1 MRVSH
6 EWLGEMV
13 DLEGV
18 EPARAAELLT
28 LSGTEVE
35 KVTAYGVGLDQVV
48 VGEVIGLR
56 RVEGS
61 HHLFLAHV
69 ATPGQE
75 PREVICG
82 ADNLFVG
89 ALVPWARP
97 GTSLPIGVEIGRKR
111 LRGIWSE
118 GMLCAPDELG
128 LGSEHDGVL
137 ILSPHDAEAG
147 MPLDRVYP
155 PDHVYELEV
164 LSNRADCLSHWGV
177 ARELSALLSRPL
189 RDPDVSRPARSASG
203 PTVRVTVDSSADC
216 PVYLAEILTGI
227 GNTPAPAFIRRR
239 LAAIGQRSLGGIV
252 DLANYVM
259 FEVGQPLHT
268 FDLNR
273 LSPPEKELAVGVR
286 RGRQGESIACLDGV
300 TRELDPETLVVTAG
314 DAPQAVAG
322 LIGGE
327 ASAVGA
333 DTGEVLLEAANFNW
347 ARLRS
352 TSRRLRLRTEAS
364 SRFERQLSPHLARA
378 GADRFIHLAVR
389 HLGATLGPGAEGG
402 APLAP
407 AAAIRCA
414 PRRISSILGMQ
425 LSSEAVANPLRRL
438 QFEVREAGP
447 EMLVTPSPYRTDV
460 TTAVD
465 LAEEVGRI
473 IGYQEVP
480 GTLPPIHQ
488 APPLE
493 ALAEPVAR
501 LASAACRAA
510 GFSEALSLSLVSRER
525 EELAPRLIGDLAHLE
540 LANPLS
546 AQLGSLRQG
555 LLQGL
560 LLSAHHNQARGQDRV
575 RLFEQGAVFWARG
588 QERPEEPWM
597 VALLDLADD
606 SPEDGVSRLRHLMA
620 LIASLSRVGGGG
632 AVEFRPVTW
641 RALHR
646 TRAAEVWAGAELRG
660 IVGEVAQP
668 VADAFDVRGRVEVA
682 ELRLDGWLKPGGLP
696 GHAAP
701 LPRTPALVLDLS
713 VAVPTRALLGPALQ
727 AVSALGLP
735 WLELV
740 MPIDEYLGDQL
751 GPGLKGWTLRLR
763 LRHPERT
770 LTTAEGDA
778 ARQAVLRVLELEVG
792 AKAR

>member
-18 EPARAAELLT
+18 EPAQVADLLT

-35 KVTAYGVGLDQVV
+35 KVTAFGVGLDQVV
-48 VGEVIGLR
+48 VGEVVGLR

-61 HHLFLAHV
+61 DHLFLAHV

-97 GTSLPIGVEIGRKR
+97 GTRLPIGVEIGRKR

-128 LGSEHDGVL
+128 LGADHDGVL
-137 ILSPHDAEAG
+137 ILSPDDAERGAT
-147 MPLDRVYP
+147 LDRLYP
-155 PDHVYELEV
+155 ADHLYELEV

-177 ARELSALLSRPL
+177 ARELAALLSRPL
-189 RDPDVSRPARSASG
+189 RDPEASRPARSSLG
-203 PTVRVTVDSSADC
+203 PSVQVTVDSPTDC
-216 PVYLAEILTGI
+216 PVYLAEVLTGFSEAR
-227 GNTPAPAFIRRR
+227 APDFVRRR

-259 FEVGQPLHT
+259 FEIGQPLHT

-273 LSPPEKELAVGVR
+273 LPGLEKGLAVGVR
-286 RGRQGESIACLDGV
+286 RGREGESITCLDGV
-300 TRELDPETLVVTAG
+300 ARELDAETLVITVG

-322 LIGGE
+322 LIGGQG
-327 ASAVGA
+327 SAVGRG
-333 DTGEVLLEAANFNW
+333 TSQVLLEAANFNW

-364 SRFERQLSPHLARA
+364 GRFERQLSPHLARR

-389 HLGATLGPGAEGG
+389 HLGATLGPGAVGG

-407 AAAIRCA
+407 AAAIRCD
-414 PRRISSILGMQ
+414 PVWISSILGME
-425 LSSEAVANPLRRL
+425 LGPDEVASPLRRL
-438 QFEVREAGP
+438 QFEVLQEGG

-460 TTAVD
+460 STAVD

-473 IGYQEVP
+473 IGYREVP
-480 GTLPPIHQ
+480 GTLPPIRH
-488 APPLE
+488 APPPE
-493 ALAEPVAR
+493 ALVEPVAR
-501 LASAACRAA
+501 LTSTACRAA
-510 GFSEALSLSLVSRER
+510 GFSEALSLSLVSGER
-525 EELAPRLIGDLAHLE
+525 EGLAPRLRTDLGHLE

-546 AQLGSLRQG
+546 AQLGSLRLG

-560 LLSAHHNQARGQDRV
+560 LQGAHHNQARGQDKV
-575 RLFEQGAVFWARG
+575 RLFEQGAAFWARG

-597 VALLDLADD
+597 LAVLDLEDD
-606 SPEDGVSRLRHLMA
+606 GAADGVSRLRRLMA
-620 LIASLSRVGGGG
+620 LIASLSSVGGGG
-632 AVEFRPVTW
+632 VVEFRPVTW
-641 RALHR
+641 PALHR
-646 TRAAEVWAGAELRG
+646 ARAAEVWAGAERRG

-682 ELRLDGWLKPGGLP
+682 ELRLDGWLKPGGRP
-696 GHAAP
+696 GRAP
-701 LPRTPALVLDLS
+701 SLPRTPALVLDLS
-713 VAVPTRALLGPALQ
+713 VTVPSRALLGPALM
-727 AVSALGLP
+727 AVAALGLP
-735 WLELV
+735 ELELV
-740 MPIDEYLGDQL
+740 TPIDEFLGDQL
-751 GPGLKGWTLRLR
+751 GPGFKGWTLRLR

-770 LTTAEGDA
+770 LTTAEGDGV
-778 ARQAVLRVLELEVG
+778 RQAVLRVLELEVG
-792 AKAR
+792 ARAR

>member
-13 DLEGV
+13 ELEGV
-18 EPARAAELLT
+18 EPAQVAELLT

-35 KVTAYGVGLDQVV
+35 KVTAYGLGLDRVL
-48 VGEVIGLR
+48 VGEVVGLR

-61 HHLFLAHV
+61 DHLFLANV
-69 ATPGQE
+69 AVPGQE

-82 ADNLFVG
+82 ADNLFLG

-97 GTSLPIGVEIGRKR
+97 GTRLPIGLEIGRKR

-128 LGSEHDGVL
+128 LGSDHDGVL
-137 ILSPHDAEAG
+137 ILSPDDAEAG
-147 MPLDRVYP
+147 MPLDRLYP
-155 PDHVYELEV
+155 ADHLYELEV

-177 ARELSALLSRPL
+177 ARELAALLSRPL
-189 RDPDVSRPARSASG
+189 RDPETSRPTRSASG
-203 PTVRVTVDSSADC
+203 PALRVNVASSTDC
-216 PVYLAEILTGI
+216 PVYLAEVLTGI
-227 GNTPAPAFIRRR
+227 RNVPAPAFVRRR

-259 FEVGQPLHT
+259 FEIGQPLHT

-273 LSPPEKELAVGVR
+273 LPAPEQELEVGVR
-286 RGRQGESIACLDGV
+286 RGRHGESISCLDGV
-300 TRELDPETLVVTAG
+300 RRELDPETLVITVG

-322 LIGGE
+322 LIGGD

-333 DTGEVLLEAANFNW
+333 DTAQVLLEAANFNW

-364 SRFERQLSPHLARA
+364 GRFERQLSPHLARV

-389 HLGATLGPGAEGG
+389 HLGATLGPRAEGG
-402 APLAP
+402 APLTP
-407 AAAIRCA
+407 AAAIRCD
-414 PRRISSILGMQ
+414 PRRISAILGME
-425 LSSEAVANPLRRL
+425 LSPVAVAGPLRRL
-438 QFEVREAGP
+438 QFEVREEGA

-460 TTAVD
+460 ATAVD

-480 GTLPPIHQ
+480 GTLPPLRQ

-501 LASAACRAA
+501 LTSTTCRAA
-510 GFSEALSLSLVSRER
+510 GFSEAVSLSLVSSER
-525 EELAPRLIGDLAHLE
+525 DGLAPRLIGDLAHLE

-560 LLSAHHNQARGQDRV
+560 LQSAHHNQARGQDRV
-575 RLFEQGAVFWARG
+575 CLFEQGAAFWARG

-597 VALLDLADD
+597 LALLDLADD
-606 SPEDGVSRLRHLMA
+606 TAEDGAARLRHLMA
-620 LIASLSRVGGGG
+620 LIASLSSAGGGG
-632 AVEFRPVTW
+632 AVEFRPVAW
-641 RALHR
+641 PALHR
-646 TRAAEVWAGAELRG
+646 ARAAEVWAGSQLRG
-660 IVGEVAQP
+660 IVGEVARP

-682 ELRLDGWLKPGGLP
+682 ELRLDGWLKPGGRP
-696 GHAAP
+696 GQAPP

-713 VAVPTRALLGPALQ
+713 VTVPIRALLGPGLQ
-727 AVSALGLP
+727 AIRALGLP
-735 WLELV
+735 ELELV
-740 MPIDEYLGDQL
+740 TPIDEYLGDQL
-751 GPGLKGWTLRLR
+751 GPGVKGWTLRLR

-770 LTTAEGDA
+770 LTTSEGDA
-778 ARQAVLRVLELEVG
+778 ARQAILRVLEREVG
-792 AKAR
+792 ARAR

>member
-6 EWLGEMV
+6 EWLSEMV

-48 VGEVIGLR
+48 VGEVFGLR

-61 HHLFLAHV
+61 DHLFLAHV
-69 ATPGQE
+69 AIPGQE

-97 GTSLPIGVEIGRKR
+97 GTRLPIGVEIGRKR

-137 ILSPHDAEAG
+137 ILSPDDAEAG

-155 PDHVYELEV
+155 ADHLYELEV

-177 ARELSALLSRPL
+177 ARELSALLSRAL
-189 RDPDVSRPARSASG
+189 RNPDVSRPARSGSG
-203 PTVRVTVDSSADC
+203 PMVRVTVDSSADC
-216 PVYLAEILTGI
+216 PVYLAEVLTGL
-227 GNTPAPAFIRRR
+227 GNTPAPAFVRRR

-252 DLANYVM
+252 DVANYVM

-268 FDLNR
+268 FDLSR
-273 LSPPEKELAVGVR
+273 LPASEKELEVGVR
-286 RGRQGESIACLDGV
+286 RGRQGESIPCLDGV
-300 TRELDPETLVVTAG
+300 RRDLDPETLVITVG

-333 DTGEVLLEAANFNW
+333 DTSQVLLEAANFNW

-389 HLGATLGPGAEGG
+389 HLGATLGPGAAGG
-402 APLAP
+402 VPLTP
-407 AAAIRCA
+407 ASAIRCD
-414 PRRISSILGMQ
+414 PGRISSILGME
-425 LSSEAVANPLRRL
+425 LSSEAVASPLRRL
-438 QFEVREAGP
+438 QFEVQEDGA

-480 GTLPPIHQ
+480 GTLPPIRQ

-493 ALAEPVAR
+493 ALAEPVAH
-501 LASAACRAA
+501 LASTTCRAA
-510 GFSEALSLSLVSRER
+510 GFSEALSLSLVSGER
-525 EELAPRLIGDLAHLE
+525 EGLAPRLIGDLAHLE

-560 LLSAHHNQARGQDRV
+560 LQSAHHNQARGQDRV
-575 RLFEQGAVFWARG
+575 RLFEQGAVFWGRG

-606 SPEDGVSRLRHLMA
+606 STEDGVSRLRHLMA
-620 LIASLSRVGGGG
+620 LIASLSNVGGGG

-641 RALHR
+641 PALHR
-646 TRAAEVWAGAELRG
+646 ARAAEVWAGAELRG

-668 VADAFDVRGRVEVA
+668 VADAFDVRGRLEVA
-682 ELRLDGWLKPGGLP
+682 ELRLDGWLKPGGRP

-713 VAVPTRALLGPALQ
+713 VAVPSRALLGPALR

-735 WLELV
+735 WLEQV
-740 MPIDEYLGDQL
+740 TPIDEYLGDQL

>member
-18 EPARAAELLT
+18 EPAKVADLLT

-35 KVTAYGVGLDQVV
+35 KVTAFGEGLEQVV
-48 VGEVIGLR
+48 VGEVVGLR

-61 HHLFLAHV
+61 DHLFLAHV

-97 GTSLPIGVEIGRKR
+97 GTRLPIGAEIGRKR

-128 LGSEHDGVL
+128 LGSDHDGVL
-137 ILSPHDAEAG
+137 ILSPADAEGG

-155 PDHVYELEV
+155 ADHLYELEV

-189 RDPDVSRPARSASG
+189 RDPETSRPPRSSSAPS
-203 PTVRVTVDSSADC
+203 VQVAVDSSADC
-216 PVYLAEILTGI
+216 PIYLAEVLTGF
-227 GNTPAPAFIRRR
+227 GDTPAPAIVRRR
-239 LAAIGQRSLGGIV
+239 LAAIGQRSRGGIV

-259 FEVGQPLHT
+259 FEIGQPLHT
-268 FDLNR
+268 FDLDR
-273 LSPPEKELAVGVR
+273 LPTPESELAVGVR
-286 RGRQGESIACLDGV
+286 RGRRGESITCLDGI
-300 TRELDPETLVVTAG
+300 TRELDPETLVITVG

-327 ASAVGA
+327 ASAVGPG
-333 DTGEVLLEAANFNW
+333 TSQVLLEAANFNW

-364 SRFERQLSPHLARA
+364 GRFERQLSPHLARR

-389 HLGATLGPGAEGG
+389 HLGATLGPGAVGG
-402 APLAP
+402 VPLAA
-407 AAAIRCA
+407 AAAIRCDPA
-414 PRRISSILGMQ
+414 RISSILGME
-425 LSSEAVANPLRRL
+425 LSPAEVAGPLRRL
-438 QFEVREAGP
+438 QFEVREGRGEILA
-447 EMLVTPSPYRTDV
+447 TPSPYRTDV

-473 IGYQEVP
+473 LGYRKVP
-480 GTLPPIHQ
+480 GTLPPNRQ

-501 LASAACRAA
+501 LASATCRAA
-510 GFSEALSLSLVSRER
+510 GFSEALTLSLVSGER
-525 EELAPRLIGDLAHLE
+525 EGLAPRLIGNLAHLE
-540 LANPLS
+540 LDNPLS

-560 LLSAHHNQARGQDRV
+560 LQSAHHNQARGQDQV
-575 RLFEQGAVFWARG
+575 RLFEQGAAFWGRG
-588 QERPEEPWM
+588 PERPEEPWM
-597 VALLDLADD
+597 LALLDLEDD
-606 SPEDGVSRLRHLMA
+606 EAVAAAARLRRLMA
-620 LIASLSRVGGGG
+620 LIASLSSVGGGG
-632 AVEFRPVTW
+632 VVEFRPVTW
-641 RALHR
+641 LGLHR
-646 TRAAEVWAGAELRG
+646 ARAAEVWAGAERRG
-660 IVGEVAQP
+660 IVGEVARP
-668 VADAFDVRGRVEVA
+668 GADAFDVRGRVEVA
-682 ELRLDGWLKPGGLP
+682 ELRLDGWLKPGGRP
-696 GHAAP
+696 GHAPP

-713 VAVPTRALLGPALQ
+713 VTVPSGALLGPALQ
-727 AVSALGLP
+727 AVEALGLP
-735 WLELV
+735 ELELV
-740 MPIDEYLGDQL
+740 TPIDEYVGDQL
-751 GPGLKGWTLRLR
+751 GPGVKGWTLRLR
-763 LRHPERT
+763 LRRPERT
-770 LTTAEGDA
+770 LTTAEGDK
-778 ARQAVLRVLELEVG
+778 ARQAVLRALELEVG
-792 AKAR
+792 ATAR

>member
-18 EPARAAELLT
+18 EPAQVADLLT

-35 KVTAYGVGLDQVV
+35 KVTPFGVGLDQVV
-48 VGEVIGLR
+48 VGEVVGLR

-61 HHLFLAHV
+61 DHLFLAHV
-69 ATPGQE
+69 AIPGLE

-97 GTSLPIGVEIGRKR
+97 GTHLPIGVEIGRKR

-128 LGSEHDGVL
+128 LGSDHDGVL
-137 ILSPHDAEAG
+137 ILSPEDAEVG
-147 MPLDRVYP
+147 MPLARLYP
-155 PDHVYELEV
+155 ADHLYELEV

-189 RDPDVSRPARSASG
+189 RDPEASRPAPSSAA
-203 PTVRVTVDSSADC
+203 PAVQVTVASSADC
-216 PVYLAEILTGI
+216 PVYLAEVLTGFS
-227 GNTPAPAFIRRR
+227 NAPAPAFVRRR
-239 LAAIGQRSLGGIV
+239 LTAIGQRSLGGIV

-268 FDLNR
+268 FDLDR
-273 LSPPEKELAVGVR
+273 LPAPGDELAVGVR
-286 RGRQGESIACLDGV
+286 RGRTGESLTCLDGV
-300 TRELDPETLVVTAG
+300 TRELDPETLVVTVG

-327 ASAVGA
+327 ASAVGG
-333 DTGEVLLEAANFNW
+333 DTSQVLLEAANFNW

-364 SRFERQLSPHLARA
+364 GRFERQLSPHLARR
-378 GADRFIHLAVR
+378 GADRFVHLAVR
-389 HLGATLGPGAEGG
+389 HLGARLGPGAEGG

-407 AAAIRCA
+407 AEAIRCD
-414 PRRISSILGMQ
+414 PVRISSILGME
-425 LSSEAVANPLRRL
+425 LGPEAVASPLRRL
-438 QFEVREAGP
+438 QFEVWPGEG
-447 EMLVTPSPYRTDV
+447 EMLATPSPYRTDV
-460 TTAVD
+460 TTEVD

-473 IGYQEVP
+473 IGYREVP
-480 GTLPPIHQ
+480 GTLPAIRQP
-488 APPLE
+488 PPLE

-501 LASAACRAA
+501 LTSAACRAA
-510 GFSEALSLSLVSRER
+510 GFSEAMSLSLVSGERER
-525 EELAPRLIGDLAHLE
+525 LAPRLVGDLAHLE

-546 AQLGSLRQG
+546 MQLGSLRQG

-560 LLSAHHNQARGQDRV
+560 LQSAHHNQARGQDSV
-575 RLFEQGAVFWARG
+575 RLFEQGAAFWARG

-597 VALLDLADD
+597 LAVLDLADG
-606 SPEDGVSRLRHLMA
+606 SAEDGARRLRRIMA
-620 LIASLSRVGGGG
+620 LIASLSSVGGGG
-632 AVEFRPVTW
+632 AVEFRPVAW
-641 RALHR
+641 PALHR
-646 TRAAEVWAGAELRG
+646 ARAAEVWAGAERRG

-668 VADAFDVRGRVEVA
+668 VTDAFDVRGRVEVA
-682 ELRLDGWLKPGGLP
+682 ELRLDGWLKPGGRQ
-696 GHAAP
+696 GHAPP

-713 VAVPTRALLGPALQ
+713 VTVPSRALLGPALQ
-727 AVSALGLP
+727 AVAALGLP
-735 WLELV
+735 ELERV
-740 MPIDEYLGDQL
+740 TPIDEYLGDQL
-751 GPGLKGWTLRLR
+751 GTGVKGWTLRLR

-770 LTTAEGDA
+770 LTAAEGDR
-778 ARQAVLRVLELEVG
+778 ARQAVLRALELEVG
-792 AKAR
+792 AKPR